1 MADQPVQVNK
11 LKTKITKGD
20 MFKTFV
26 FENFQQASFNFERI
40 HALAFCVDMI
50 PTIKRVYSKK
60 EDQVAA
66 LKRHLVFF
74 NKTPAMCGPI
84 VGVTMALEEGRAAG
98 EPIDDGTI
106 NSFKVGLMGPL
117 AGVGDPL
124 MWGTLRPI
132 LAALGASLALQGSWL
147 GPILFFVAFNAVRLS
162 LKWYGLQ
169 LGFSRGL
176 ALVKDMSGNLLQKI
190 TEGATVLGLFIM
202 GILVTKWTT
211 INVPLVVSKTTVN
224 GKTTVTTLQNILD
237 QFCPGLLALGWTLL
251 CMYLLRK
258 KVSPILLIF
267 ALFGVGIVGYW
278 LGILK

>member
-1 MADQPVQVNK
+1 
-11 LKTKITKGD
+11 
-20 MFKTFV
+20 
-26 FENFQQASFNFERI
+26 
-40 HALAFCVDMI
+40 
-50 PTIKRVYSKK
+50 
-60 EDQVAA
+60 
-66 LKRHLVFF
+66 
-74 NKTPAMCGPI
+74 
-84 VGVTMALEEGRAAG
+84 
-98 EPIDDGTI
+98 
-106 NSFKVGLMGPL
+106 
-117 AGVGDPL
+117 
-124 MWGTLRPI
+124 
-132 LAALGASLALQGSWL
+132 
-147 GPILFFVAFNAVRLS
+147 
-162 LKWYGLQ
+162 
-169 LGFSRGL
+169 
-176 ALVKDMSGNLLQKI
+176 MSGNLLQKI